1 MDGLSTGPVSPITRI
16 IEDRKG
22 NLWFGG
28 GDRGICRYDGKT
40 FTCFTTKDGLI
51 NNNVWS
57 ILEDRAGNLWI
68 GTRNTGLSRYD
79 GKYFTSFSENS
90 PFSSIYK

>member
-1 MDGLSTGPVSPITRI
+1 MDALSTGPTSIITRI
-16 IEDRKG
+16 IEDKKG

-28 GDRGICRYDGKT
+28 GDRGICRYDGKI

-51 NNNVWS
+51 HNDVWS
-57 ILEDRAGNLWI
+57 ILEDKAGNLWV
-68 GTRNTGLSRYD
+68 GTKNTGLSRYD

-90 PFSSIYK
+90 AFFSIDK